1 MKKILTMISMIIS
14 ARKIRSDQKCETG
27 ADGTGCGRCRT
38 LFFSCYLMN
47 LKPDDKLLREWFKI
61 MIQKN
66 DQEELL
72 GEKQRRER
80 ENEKGTDSG
89 RRDRKSRVSE

>member
-1 MKKILTMISMIIS
+1 MLH
-14 ARKIRSDQKCETG
+14 
-27 ADGTGCGRCRT
+27 

-47 LKPDDKLLREWFKI
+47 LKPRTNYLENGSKERFKI

-66 DQEELL
+66 DLEELL

>member
-47 LKPDDKLLREWFKI
+47 LKPEDKLLREWFKR

-66 DQEELL
+66 DLEELL